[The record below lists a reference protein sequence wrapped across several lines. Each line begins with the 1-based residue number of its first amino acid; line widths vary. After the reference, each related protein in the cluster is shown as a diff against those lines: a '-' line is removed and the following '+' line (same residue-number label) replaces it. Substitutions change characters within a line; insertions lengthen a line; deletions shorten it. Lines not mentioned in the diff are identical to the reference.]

1 MTGRRNGRTLDVAK
15 GQAARRRLADWPAV
29 ALLAVTLIVAAAAGA
44 FSGRP
49 AGAETYWLQAFARTE
64 GTTGQQVSYFRAF
77 ATLDQAGTQEVAV
90 PRICVR
96 GSGHQVQERCAE
108 GASTVEVVERAEGL
122 SGLGNKCV
130 EAVATATTPVGPLT
144 ATARACP

>member
-1 MTGRRNGRTLDVAK
+1 MTRRRDGRRFDVAK
-15 GQAARRRLADWPAV
+15 GHPARRRVTGWLGA
-29 ALLAVTLIVAAAAGA
+29 ALVVAASHGA
-44 FSGRP
+44 LGGRP
-49 AGAETYWLQAFARTE
+49 AGAETYWLQAYARTE
-64 GTTGQQVSYFRAF
+64 GSTGQQVSYFRAF

-96 GSGHQVQERCAE
+96 GTGHGVQERCVD
-108 GASTVEVVERAEGL
+108 GASTVEVVERTEGL

-130 EAVATATTPVGPLT
+130 EALATATTPVGPLT